1 MTSIPKTRSEIKRQA
16 ILDAARLAF
25 HEDGVHQTS
34 MDKLAAKAG
43 VSKRT
48 VYNHFAS
55 KEALVME
62 LLSCL
67 WRSAVSEDV
76 LQQLS
81 PLPQQEQLANL
92 LFQEIR
98 VFSEP
103 QYLDMAKVAFGH
115 FLFKPEALQEQLAT
129 INKSDTALHQWL
141 VAQES
146 QGKLHIND
154 SEKALG
160 QLHSLIKGA
169 AFWPQVIGA
178 CLPLSAEE
186 GFQLARE
193 TAAMFISHYG
203 KDH

>member
-1 MTSIPKTRSEIKRQA
+1 MTSVPKSRSEIKRQA
-16 ILDAARLAF
+16 ILEAAREAF

-34 MDKLAAKAG
+34 MDKLAARAK

-67 WRSAVSEDV
+67 WKSAVSEDV
-76 LQQLS
+76 LLQLA

-115 FLFKPEALQEQLAT
+115 FLFRPEALQEQLAT
-129 INKSDTALHQWL
+129 MNKKETALYFWL
-141 VAQES
+141 VEQEN
-146 QGKLHIND
+146 QGKLAIKD
-154 SEKALG
+154 TEKALG
-160 QLHSLIKGA
+160 QLHNLIKGG

-178 CLPLSAEE
+178 CQPLSAEE
-186 GFQLARE
+186 GFELARE

-203 KDH
+203 KQ